1 MLKVRKWLTE
11 ILLEVTNAEIHSIA
25 KEVLLKA
32 KNRGIFYIKGSNVNI
47 SYDYLKIKAI
57 IKKQFYY
64 CYNLFVYK
72 LLIKL
77 NIYF

>member
-32 KNRGIFYIKGSNVNI
+32 KNRGIFYIKGSNFNVNI
-47 SYDYLKIKAI
+47 SYDYLKIETI
-57 IKKQFYY
+57 IKNNSTIVIICLSINY
-64 CYNLFVYK
+64 L
-72 LLIKL
+72 
-77 NIYF
+77 

>member
-32 KNRGIFYIKGSNVNI
+32 KNRGILYIKGSNYVNI

-57 IKKQFYY
+57 ICKKTVKLYY
-64 CYNLFVYK
+64 CYNLFVY
-72 LLIKL
+72 
-77 NIYF
+77 NN